1 MSAAPFWLCTW
12 PGWAALHF
20 CVGSFFRRRGLLGW
34 TGLGLHFLGLLL
46 TSFFKILLQLA
57 FDFPLAF
64 PLVCLFLLQHKG
76 EDKHCPAK
84 KPCNTGSSSQ
94 KKIGI
99 KTRLPGE
106 KIRFF
111 VRKCGRIL
119 VQLTLPFFPLALPQ
133 CCKDQ
138 KPKWLHQNVHLAG
151 DMGWDGQFT
160 GQVQCPGHRPIKIIN
175 NPHDDVVDRGAA
187 VVRGELPQKNPWQ
200 RTRPGRMSWTA
211 VFRNAFAIIFA
222 FPITVALGV

>member
-119 VQLTLPFFPLALPQ
+119 VQLTLPFFPWALPR
-133 CCKDQ
+133 CGKDQ
-138 KPKWLHQNVHLAG
+138 KAKLAAPKICMSHPLATQG
-151 DMGWDGQFT
+151 SVKGKGQSNA
-160 GQVQCPGHRPIKIIN
+160 IN
-175 NPHDDVVDRGAA
+175 EGNAA
-187 VVRGELPQKNPWQ
+187 C
-200 RTRPGRMSWTA
+200 
-211 VFRNAFAIIFA
+211 
-222 FPITVALGV
+222 